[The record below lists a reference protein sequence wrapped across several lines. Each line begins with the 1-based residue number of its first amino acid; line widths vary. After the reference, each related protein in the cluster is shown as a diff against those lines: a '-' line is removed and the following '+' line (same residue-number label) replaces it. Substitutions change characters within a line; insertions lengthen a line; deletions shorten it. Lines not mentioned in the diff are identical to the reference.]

1 MDNSGFSWILGS
13 CEGNN
18 ELLGDWDL
26 KEVGSRSNH
35 GDAGDRL
42 RFEWRHCPFPTDEVG
57 LGERSD
63 SLSNKLRIGIDIFST
78 H

>member
-1 MDNSGFSWILGS
+1 MSCWVTGILKK
-13 CEGNN
+13 
-18 ELLGDWDL
+18 LG
-26 KEVGSRSNH
+26 VVPTMVMPAN
-35 GDAGDRL
+35 RL